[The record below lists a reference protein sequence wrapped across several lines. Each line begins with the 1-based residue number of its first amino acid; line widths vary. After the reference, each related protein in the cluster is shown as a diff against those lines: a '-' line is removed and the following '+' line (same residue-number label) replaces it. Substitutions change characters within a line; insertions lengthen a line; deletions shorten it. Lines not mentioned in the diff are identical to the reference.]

1 MIPLWLKII
10 YTLFVFFVVLVYV
23 RQYGFANF
31 LWFSDIALLLT
42 VPALWLESALIA
54 SMMSVAIVLF
64 EIIWNVNY
72 FGRILTGKKFI
83 GLSDYMFDA
92 SIPLWI
98 RALSLFHVFLPP
110 LLVWMVYRLGY
121 DRRAF
126 LFQTILALII
136 LSASYLLSTQEENVN
151 WVYGFGSK
159 PQTWMPAPLFVL
171 VLMIGFPLLVYLPTH
186 LLLIKLFNSSY

>member
-1 MIPLWLKII
+1 MLPLWLKII
-10 YTLFVFFVVLVYV
+10 YTAFVVFVVVVYT

-42 VPALWLESALIA
+42 VPALWIESSLIA
-54 SMMSVAIVLF
+54 STMTIAIVFF
-64 EIIWNVNY
+64 EIVWNVNY

-98 RALSLFHVFLPP
+98 RSLSLFHVFLPP
-110 LLVWMVYRLGY
+110 LLVWMVYKLGY

-126 LFQTILALII
+126 LFQTILALIV
-136 LSASYLLSTQEENVN
+136 LPASYLFSTQQENVN

-159 PQTWMPAPLFVL
+159 PQTWMPAQVFVL
-171 VLMIGFPLLVYLPTH
+171 VLMIGFPLVVYLPTH
-186 LLLIKLFNSSY
+186 LLLMKMFDSN